1 MEKVGDLEIYK
12 LLSDQT
18 RLDIIKMLSSGEM
31 CVGDIVKSTGKSQS
45 LISHKLMD
53 LREKGI
59 VRSYFSGKKIIY
71 SLSDKTMIDLIIQGE
86 KTGDVINMICNCV
99 ECPEEPVKTDG
110 NDLVH

>member
-31 CVGDIVKSTGKSQS
+31 CVGDIVKITGKSQS

-99 ECPEEPVKTDG
+99 ECPEDPVKTDG